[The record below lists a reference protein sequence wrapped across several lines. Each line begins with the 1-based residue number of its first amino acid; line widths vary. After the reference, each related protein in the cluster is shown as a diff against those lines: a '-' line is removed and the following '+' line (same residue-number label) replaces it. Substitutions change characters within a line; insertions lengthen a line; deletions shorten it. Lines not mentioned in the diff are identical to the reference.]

1 MTVTPT
7 PEQRS
12 FSELVS
18 DALSQMT
25 ALVRNEI
32 QLARTE
38 MSDKVSQASIG
49 LGMLAAGA
57 GVGIAVM
64 VVLLLAVAA
73 LLAEAGL
80 PIWVA
85 ALLAGLLGAAMAAAL
100 AWAGA
105 QRLKAEALTPKH
117 TIEQLKRDKLAVKE
131 TVR

>member
-1 MTVTPT
+1 MTVP
-7 PEQRS
+7 PDQRS

-18 DALSQMT
+18 DALTQVT

-38 MSDKVSQASIG
+38 MSEKISQASIG
-49 LGMLAAGA
+49 LGMLAVSA
-57 GVGIAVM
+57 GVAIAVL
-64 VVLLLAVAA
+64 VVLLLALAA
-73 LLAEAGL
+73 LLTEAGL

-85 ALLAGLLGAAMAAAL
+85 ALLSAIIGAGVSAAL

-105 QRLKAEALTPKH
+105 QRLKAEALTPKR
-117 TIEQLKRDKLAVKE
+117 TIEQLHRDKLAAKE